1 MKPYYLASERA
12 AAPTSSMSY
21 IAPVLTRMWFRWD
34 GIRDS
39 GYNRTG
45 AEAVAESGSKPVQVF
60 CGWRMAPSCRLRH
73 HLRTIRCKLPSGGG
87 SRMKIKSRVWYWL
100 AAASGAVSLLYGMG
114 IEGGAQLGSSI
125 SDSQFVT
132 ALCLVL
138 AAVAFLRLG
147 FAAQDREQNA
157 RRYGRVDR
165 THARTEEP
173 DYRQNRRGA

>member
-1 MKPYYLASERA
+1 
-12 AAPTSSMSY
+12 
-21 IAPVLTRMWFRWD
+21 
-34 GIRDS
+34 
-39 GYNRTG
+39 
-45 AEAVAESGSKPVQVF
+45 
-60 CGWRMAPSCRLRH
+60 
-73 HLRTIRCKLPSGGG
+73 
-87 SRMKIKSRVWYWL
+87 MKIKSRVWYWL

-173 DYRQNRRGA
+173 NYRQNRRAHEEAHSHPTRSGRSFCADLASGCPHFGY

>member
-1 MKPYYLASERA
+1 
-12 AAPTSSMSY
+12 
-21 IAPVLTRMWFRWD
+21 
-34 GIRDS
+34 
-39 GYNRTG
+39 
-45 AEAVAESGSKPVQVF
+45 
-60 CGWRMAPSCRLRH
+60 
-73 HLRTIRCKLPSGGG
+73 
-87 SRMKIKSRVWYWL
+87 MKIKSGVWYRL
-100 AAASGAVSLLYGMG
+100 AVASGTVGLLYGMG
-114 IEGGAQLGSSI
+114 MEGSFQTGSTI
-125 SDSQFVT
+125 SDGQFAT

>member
-1 MKPYYLASERA
+1 
-12 AAPTSSMSY
+12 
-21 IAPVLTRMWFRWD
+21 
-34 GIRDS
+34 
-39 GYNRTG
+39 
-45 AEAVAESGSKPVQVF
+45 
-60 CGWRMAPSCRLRH
+60 
-73 HLRTIRCKLPSGGG
+73 
-87 SRMKIKSRVWYWL
+87 MKIKSRVWYWL

-125 SDSQFVT
+125 SDSQF
-132 ALCLVL
+132 
-138 AAVAFLRLG
+138 LRLG

>member
-1 MKPYYLASERA
+1 
-12 AAPTSSMSY
+12 
-21 IAPVLTRMWFRWD
+21 
-34 GIRDS
+34 
-39 GYNRTG
+39 
-45 AEAVAESGSKPVQVF
+45 
-60 CGWRMAPSCRLRH
+60 
-73 HLRTIRCKLPSGGG
+73 
-87 SRMKIKSRVWYWL
+87 MKIKSRVWYWL

-157 RRYGRVDR
+157 RRYGRIDR
-165 THARTEEP
+165 TYRGRQLYGPILCYGWKGNNIQPMNKDVQTEMLDRLKGTEV
-173 DYRQNRRGA
+173 RV

>member
-1 MKPYYLASERA
+1 
-12 AAPTSSMSY
+12 
-21 IAPVLTRMWFRWD
+21 
-34 GIRDS
+34 
-39 GYNRTG
+39 
-45 AEAVAESGSKPVQVF
+45 
-60 CGWRMAPSCRLRH
+60 
-73 HLRTIRCKLPSGGG
+73 
-87 SRMKIKSRVWYWL
+87 MKIKSRVWYWL

-157 RRYGRVDR
+157 AMAALTAPTPAPKSRTTGRTGGAHEKQMSPPVLVTR
-165 THARTEEP
+165 TSPKGDGIHKP
-173 DYRQNRRGA
+173 HHP

>member
-1 MKPYYLASERA
+1 
-12 AAPTSSMSY
+12 
-21 IAPVLTRMWFRWD
+21 
-34 GIRDS
+34 
-39 GYNRTG
+39 
-45 AEAVAESGSKPVQVF
+45 
-60 CGWRMAPSCRLRH
+60 
-73 HLRTIRCKLPSGGG
+73 
-87 SRMKIKSRVWYWL
+87 MKIKSRVWYWL

-157 RRYGRVDR
+157 PTPAPKSRTTGRTGGAHEKQMSPPVLVTR
-165 THARTEEP
+165 TSPKGDGIDKPHQP
-173 DYRQNRRGA
+173 

>member
-1 MKPYYLASERA
+1 
-12 AAPTSSMSY
+12 
-21 IAPVLTRMWFRWD
+21 
-34 GIRDS
+34 
-39 GYNRTG
+39 
-45 AEAVAESGSKPVQVF
+45 
-60 CGWRMAPSCRLRH
+60 
-73 HLRTIRCKLPSGGG
+73 
-87 SRMKIKSRVWYWL
+87 MKIKSRVWYWL
-100 AAASGAVSLLYGMG
+100 AAASGAASLLYGMG

-138 AAVAFLRLG
+138 AAVG